1 MQPAPSTPGFPERG
15 PTVAPDD
22 RPAVRARRLTKV
34 YAGRT
39 VVESVTFDVERGRVV
54 GLLGRNG
61 AGKTTTLRMLLGL
74 ARPDHGRVSV
84 LGQDRIDAVT
94 ARQIGVAMDSV
105 GTFPGTRVRQELM
118 LWADA
123 LGEPA
128 RRVDE
133 LIEFVG
139 LAPHR
144 TARCSRLSTGQR
156 QRLRLA
162 TALLPSDL
170 QVLVLDEPANGLDP
184 DGIRWMR
191 EVIRGVADDGVAVLL
206 SSHLIDEVE
215 KVVDDVVMLDG
226 RILYSGTL
234 SDITQGG
241 LRRLED
247 CYFDRAGAL
256 Q

>member
-1 MQPAPSTPGFPERG
+1 MA
-15 PTVAPDD
+15 VDL
-22 RPAVRARRLTKV
+22 PAVRVRRLTKA

-39 VVESVTFDVERGRVV
+39 VVDNVTFDVERGRVV

-74 ARPDHGRVSV
+74 ARPDRGRVSI
-84 LGQDRIDAVT
+84 LGKDEIDAGT
-94 ARQIGVAMDSV
+94 ACRLGVAMDSV
-105 GTFPGTRVRQELM
+105 GTFPGSRVRQELL

-123 LGEPA
+123 IGEPA

-139 LAPHR
+139 LGPHR

-191 EVIRGVADDGVAVLL
+191 EVIRAVADDDVAVLL

-215 KVVDDVVMLDG
+215 KVVDDVVLLDG
-226 RILYSGTL
+226 RVLYSGTL
-234 SDITQGG
+234 HDITQG
-241 LRRLED
+241 RTVRLED
-247 CYFDRAGAL
+247 CYFEHAEAVR
-256 Q
+256 